1 MAATNPLEDVRGG
14 LPRNFIRSCVLL
26 LVAQKSS
33 HGYDLLDRLEDLGVG
48 ATDPGGLY
56 RTLRAMERE
65 DLLRSSWESSAIGP
79 ARRAYQLTDDGIEW
93 LHAWAGTHSE
103 TRRILGRFL
112 DEYQSLTF
120 AVGETGSASSLP
132 ATRTIPSS

>member
-1 MAATNPLEDVRGG
+1 MAAPNSLEDVRGG

-26 LVAQKSS
+26 LVAQRSS
-33 HGYDLLDRLEDLGVG
+33 HGYDLFDRLEDLGVM

-65 DLLRSSWESSAIGP
+65 GLLSSSWESSAIGP
-79 ARRAYQLTDDGIEW
+79 ARRAYELTSDGVEW
-93 LHAWAGTHSE
+93 LHAWAGTHCE

-112 DEYQSLTF
+112 DEYESLTS
-120 AVGETGSASSLP
+120 AVGETGPASNLP
-132 ATRTIPSS
+132 ATRPIPSS